1 MKEGAVEMDDIIKI
15 NEKIL
20 KKIEKYDDEVQT
32 ILKRGIKYTER
43 AQITRVKNRISRDIE
58 KIAKESME

>member
-1 MKEGAVEMDDIIKI
+1 MKEGAVKMDDIIKI